1 MTIIIFIS
9 MFWIDEKARISSKI
23 ILEVKKCCLQILIY
37 NYYQSYVDNLLEIT
51 AEKYMLVCTKDVF
64 RRLISSFTSH
74 KRKLMFIN
82 KRTLQ

>member
-9 MFWIDEKARISSKI
+9 MFWIDQKSRISSKI

-37 NYYQSYVDNLLEIT
+37 NYYQSSYVDNLLEIT

-64 RRLISSFTSH
+64 RRLIV
-74 KRKLMFIN
+74 N